1 MIKYEQISYTIEEND
16 FLYFEKNGVIC
27 QLRVDAEHLNEGK
40 LLMDRFVVGSRQKI
54 LQSEEGDLILLD
66 VDQTSYVNSGLFA
79 DQELLKK
86 KIIRRHQAE
95 LDSQF
100 DRFQIEDFYGKR
112 IIKKFD
118 IDERESMLE
127 CLRAYQNMLV
137 PVLAYVI
144 DNSGEKIFYNHY
156 LSMRQDA
163 SYVKYD
169 NLLETID
176 SK

>member
-40 LLMDRFVVGSRQKI
+40 LLMNRFVVGSRQKV

-66 VDQTSYVNSGLFA
+66 VDKTSYVNSRLFA
-79 DQELLKK
+79 DQELLKQ
-86 KIIRRHQAE
+86 KIIRRQQAE

-112 IIKKFD
+112 ILKKFA
-118 IDERESMLE
+118 IDEREAMLE

-137 PVLAYVI
+137 PVLVYAI
-144 DNSGEKIFYNHY
+144 DKSGEKIHYNRY
-156 LSMRQDA
+156 RFLRLDA
-163 SYVKYD
+163 SHVEYD

-176 SK
+176 FV

>member
-1 MIKYEQISYTIEEND
+1 MIKHEQISYTIEEND
-16 FLYFEKNGVIC
+16 FLYFEEDGVLC

-40 LLMDRFVVGSRQKI
+40 LLMNRFVLGSRQKI

-86 KIIRRHQAE
+86 KIIRRQQAE

-112 IIKKFD
+112 ILKKFA

-144 DNSGEKIFYNHY
+144 DNSGEKIHYNRY
-156 LSMRQDA
+156 LSMRRDA
-163 SYVKYD
+163 SHIRYD

-176 SK
+176 FI